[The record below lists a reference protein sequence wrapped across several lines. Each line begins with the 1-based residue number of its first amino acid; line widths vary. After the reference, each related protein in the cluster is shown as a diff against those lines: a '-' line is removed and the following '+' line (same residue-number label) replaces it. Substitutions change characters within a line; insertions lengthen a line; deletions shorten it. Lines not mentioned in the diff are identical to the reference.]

1 MFSSLDAL
9 APDPILGLIALANKD
24 NNPRKVDLGVGVY
37 KDESGLTPIMAAVKT
52 AEFNCAEKELT
63 KAYIGPAGP
72 AEFNNGIRELIFGA
86 QHPALQ
92 AGRVSTVL
100 TPGGCG
106 ALRVGAEFL
115 KRCNDNATVWVSDPT
130 WANHLPLLGNAGLK
144 LAEYP
149 YYEAGSSTIKFDEM
163 MSALANAGK
172 GDIVLLHGCCH
183 NPCGADLSEDQ
194 WQALT
199 DLAAKNGFLP
209 FIDLAY
215 QGFGRGLDEDA
226 FGPRL
231 MAAQLP
237 ELLVASSCSKNFGLY
252 RERVGS
258 LSVLGDSSTQAEA
271 ALTHI
276 NNVVRGNYS
285 MPPSHG
291 GAIVGEILGDQALR
305 QSWESELA
313 AMRNRINQL
322 RVLLVDKLSAQNV
335 DADFSFIAR
344 QHGMFSFLGLSLA
357 QVEQLR
363 EQYSIYMVG
372 SSRVNIAG
380 ISQTNIDYVAQSIAA
395 VLAR

>member
-1 MFSSLDAL
+1 MFSTLNAL

-24 NNPRKVDLGVGVY
+24 HNANKVDLGVGVY
-37 KDESGLTPIMAAVKT
+37 KNESGATPIMAAVKT
-52 AEFNCAEKELT
+52 AEHNCAEKELT

-72 AEFNNGIRELIFGA
+72 AEFNSGIRDLIFGS

-92 AGRVSTVL
+92 SDRVRTVL

-115 KRCNDNATVWVSDPT
+115 KRCSEHATVWVSDPT

-149 YYEAGSSTIKFDEM
+149 YYEAGSAGIKFDEM
-163 MSALANAGK
+163 MSALANVGR

-183 NPCGADLSEDQ
+183 NPCGADLSEAQ
-194 WQALT
+194 WRELT
-199 DLAAKNGFLP
+199 ALAAKNGFLP

-226 FGPRL
+226 YGIRY
-231 MAAQLP
+231 MAEQLP

-258 LSVLGDSSTQAEA
+258 LSVLSDNPAQADA
-271 ALTHI
+271 SLTHI

-291 GAIVGEILGDQALR
+291 GAIVGEILADQALR
-305 QSWESELA
+305 QNWEAELA
-313 AMRNRINQL
+313 GMRDRINQL

-335 DADFSFIAR
+335 DRDFSFIAR
-344 QHGMFSFLGLSLA
+344 QHGMFSFLGLSVA
-357 QVEQLR
+357 QVDQLR
-363 EQYSIYMVG
+363 EQFSIYMVG

-380 ISQTNIDYVAQSIAA
+380 ISQSNIDYLAQSIAA
-395 VLAR
+395 VLAS